1 MSKRD
6 IYDQIVAEVEADKQ
20 LITME
25 QTSYA
30 DMVAKESLQ
39 LRLPKEGVFLKS
51 DTSAFAEYAI
61 RDALIVKALEDEEF
75 TFVLVNKIG
84 TTVKNKVESK
94 SLTQNDIEAFATAGN
109 LLTMWEQFGSADSIT
124 EALDSLVEEYS
135 LTAPQLTTLTKRLL
149 SASDS
154 FPFPVVRQSTIKDLG
169 AQAQAGLDNE

>member
-30 DMVAKESLQ
+30 DMVAQEKVQ
-39 LRLPKEGVFLKS
+39 LRLPDGGVFLKS
-51 DTSAFAEYAI
+51 DTSAFAEFAI

-84 TTVKNKVESK
+84 STLKAK
-94 SLTQNDIEAFATAGN
+94 SEAKSVTQEDIEAFATAGN
-109 LLTMWEQFGSADSIT
+109 LLTMWEQFGGADMLTS
-124 EALDSLVEEYS
+124 ALDSLVEEYS
-135 LTAPQLTTLTKRLL
+135 LTEPTLTSLTKRML

-154 FPFPVVRQSTIKDLG
+154 FPFGVIRKSTIEALG